1 MFAAGNM
8 SGVGHFFET
17 SETFLDDGHVILVP
31 IGHFFEKFLVDGHII
46 GYLFQ
51 SDTFFEKFLV
61 DGHIILVPIG
71 HFF

>member
-46 GYLFQ
+46 
-51 SDTFFEKFLV
+51 LV
-61 DGHIILVPIG
+61 LVTIG
-71 HFF
+71 HFLEKFWLMDI